1 MSNAIDTMATIPMP
15 SPVVCALD
23 LVGALVL
30 LLELELL
37 LPAAAVGE
45 LVASVGDDVGGL
57 RINGLVK

>member
-1 MSNAIDTMATIPMP
+1 MATIPMP